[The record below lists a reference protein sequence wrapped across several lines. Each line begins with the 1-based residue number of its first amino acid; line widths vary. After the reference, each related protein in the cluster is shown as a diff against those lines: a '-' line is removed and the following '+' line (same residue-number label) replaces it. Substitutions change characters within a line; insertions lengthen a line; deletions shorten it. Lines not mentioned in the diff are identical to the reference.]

1 MSDNPRPGLTKFNL
15 VSDDIA
21 PPTPQQRAS
30 AKADAERIGFTSEVQ
45 RTAPAPSPSPSPSQR
60 PVRTTTFDTNFHIRT
75 TADDRARFDDFAWR
89 HRITKGEAMTRILD
103 LALIGEKSS
112 MAGRH

>member
-1 MSDNPRPGLTKFNL
+1 MSSNPRPGLTKFNL
-15 VSDDIA
+15 DSDDIA

-30 AKADAERIGFTSEVQ
+30 AKADAERIGFTSEAQ
-45 RTAPAPSPSPSPSQR
+45 RPAPAPPPR
-60 PVRTTTFDTNFHIRT
+60 PARTTTFDTNFHIRT

-103 LALIGEKSS
+103 LALAGEKSGNDG
-112 MAGRH
+112 GR

>member
-1 MSDNPRPGLTKFNL
+1 MSSNPRPGLTKFNL
-15 VSDDIA
+15 ESDDIA

-30 AKADAERIGFTSEVQ
+30 AKADAERIGFTSDAPRVQ
-45 RTAPAPSPSPSPSQR
+45 QAPPPR

-75 TADDRARFDDFAWR
+75 TADDRSRFDDFAWR

-103 LALIGEKSS
+103 LALSAEKAGKENGE
-112 MAGRH
+112 